1 MVFLEGS
8 APALPKI
15 FGTSGDV
22 PSSFSAC
29 FSRLRFRRHRLQSVG
44 KSGEV
49 KAKMAENILPIAL
62 KVKGKKCVVVGG
74 GEVAAQKVKQLTEC
88 GASVIVV
95 SPDLCPELEKLAEE
109 GRIQWTP
116 KRYEPSVLDG
126 AFLTFAC
133 TDDQKVNRQVFA
145 DCDARGILCNVV
157 DVPELCHFYMPSILR
172 RGDLVIAVSTSGNSP
187 AFARK
192 VRLFLESLIGD
203 DFGLLVEL
211 LGELKDEMRSRLKTI
226 EQRRQFIELVWE
238 SDVWRYLREGNWD
251 AARDCLRQCLHAAA
265 EIGASKH
272 RTSDP

>member
-1 MVFLEGS
+1 
-8 APALPKI
+8 
-15 FGTSGDV
+15 
-22 PSSFSAC
+22 
-29 FSRLRFRRHRLQSVG
+29 
-44 KSGEV
+44 
-49 KAKMAENILPIAL
+49 
-62 KVKGKKCVVVGG
+62 
-74 GEVAAQKVKQLTEC
+74 
-88 GASVIVV
+88 
-95 SPDLCPELEKLAEE
+95 
-109 GRIQWTP
+109 
-116 KRYEPSVLDG
+116 
-126 AFLTFAC
+126 LTFAC
-133 TDDQKVNRQVFA
+133 TDDQEVNHQVFA

-251 AARDCLRQCLHAAA
+251 AARDCLRQCLHAAT

>member
-1 MVFLEGS
+1 
-8 APALPKI
+8 
-15 FGTSGDV
+15 
-22 PSSFSAC
+22 
-29 FSRLRFRRHRLQSVG
+29 
-44 KSGEV
+44 
-49 KAKMAENILPIAL
+49 
-62 KVKGKKCVVVGG
+62 
-74 GEVAAQKVKQLTEC
+74 LTEC

-109 GRIQWTP
+109 GRIQWMP

-238 SDVWRYLREGNWD
+238 SDVWRYLRDGNWD
-251 AARDCLRQCLHAAA
+251 AARDCLRQCLHAAT

>member
-1 MVFLEGS
+1 
-8 APALPKI
+8 
-15 FGTSGDV
+15 
-22 PSSFSAC
+22 
-29 FSRLRFRRHRLQSVG
+29 
-44 KSGEV
+44 
-49 KAKMAENILPIAL
+49 MAENILPIAL

-74 GEVAAQKVKQLTEC
+74 GEIAAQKVRQLMEC

-95 SPDLCPELEKLAEE
+95 SPNLCPELEKLAKD
-109 GRIQWTP
+109 GNIQWLP
-116 KRYEPSVLDG
+116 KRYEPSVLEG

-133 TDDQKVNRQVFA
+133 TDDQQVNRQIFA

-157 DVPELCHFYMPSILR
+157 DAPELCHFYMPSILR

-226 EQRRQFIELVWE
+226 EQRRQFVELVWE
-238 SDVWRYLREGNWD
+238 SNVWQYLREGNWD
-251 AARDCLRQCLHAAA
+251 AARDCLRQCLASVLEDGVTALPNMLGAA
-265 EIGASKH
+265 KD
-272 RTSDP
+272 DPSNP